1 MAVKISRLKQE
12 KIRCEIPVVID
23 GVSDKITVF
32 NPTPEQRIKIQEL
45 LTEQIDKL
53 TEDGEEIKIS
63 AEDTVKI
70 FYRELT
76 DLVIDEEDIFEI
88 LKSPTQELL
97 IVSDQ
102 ISEIMHEII
111 YESLI
116 NKKAELKGLR
126 TMQKQGELYKEM
138 NNALEALGIKET
150 DIQEAV
156 EKAKSIENTDEK
168 IEEKLG
174 AENA

>member
-1 MAVKISRLKQE
+1 MAVKISKLKQE

-23 GVSDKITVF
+23 GVADKITVF

-45 LTEQIDKL
+45 LTEQIDKFA
-53 TEDGEEIKIS
+53 EDGEEIKIS
-63 AEDTVKI
+63 AEDTVRI
-70 FYRELT
+70 FYKELT
-76 DLVIDEEDIFEI
+76 DLVIDEEDIFDI

-97 IVSDQ
+97 IVSDH

-138 NNALEALGIKET
+138 NSTLEALGIKEE
-150 DIQEAV
+150 DIQEAIDKAR
-156 EKAKSIENTDEK
+156 EKEENN
-168 IEEKLG
+168 EEKLG
-174 AENA
+174 GENA